1 MTIVQMIWSFGLYHP
16 PFTYCFSRKSSKDH
30 MIPNHGRWKA
40 QIEVAIRVA
49 QYYENING
57 PAGWHGLISKPPNN
71 S

>member
-1 MTIVQMIWSFGLYHP
+1 
-16 PFTYCFSRKSSKDH
+16 